1 MKRLHL
7 SSTTVSF
14 CFIRAACLILLGK
27 YTYTYVHIHT
37 HTHAIVNR
45 WDKHGTATRWLA
57 IVARYRDRHETIC
70 TLTDTI
76 ALHFQKCESL
86 RCAIPGKGCVS
97 TMEPVADGTRCGE
110 NRVNYCLEVSEG
122 KLAEY
127 PRLWSFIFARL
138 ANGNCQRGQKGFRSN
153 WRKWFALFVQSRR
166 YINNFFFFFLE
177 MRLLS
182 HLIKLFILDKKKW
195 LHFFKI

>member
-1 MKRLHL
+1 MSPMKRLHL
-7 SSTTVSF
+7 SSATVSF
-14 CFIRAACLILLGK
+14 YLMCACLILLEK
-27 YTYTYVHIHT
+27 YIYTHTYTP
-37 HTHAIVNR
+37 R
-45 WDKHGTATRWLA
+45 DRESLRDKHGTTTRWLA
-57 IVARYRDRHETIC
+57 IAARYRDRHETIC

-127 PRLWSFIFARL
+127 PRLWSFIFAR
-138 ANGNCQRGQKGFRSN
+138 G
-153 WRKWFALFVQSRR
+153 
-166 YINNFFFFFLE
+166 
-177 MRLLS
+177 
-182 HLIKLFILDKKKW
+182 
-195 LHFFKI
+195 

>member
-1 MKRLHL
+1 MSPVKRLHL
-7 SSTTVSF
+7 SSATASF
-14 CFIRAACLILLGK
+14 YLVRGLPYPFRK
-27 YTYTYVHIHT
+27 NTYTRIHT

-70 TLTDTI
+70 ILTDTI

-127 PRLWSFIFARL
+127 PRLWSFIFAR
-138 ANGNCQRGQKGFRSN
+138 G
-153 WRKWFALFVQSRR
+153 
-166 YINNFFFFFLE
+166 
-177 MRLLS
+177 
-182 HLIKLFILDKKKW
+182 
-195 LHFFKI
+195 